1 MKFSVKLIFFSVL
14 ATLLFSC
21 GENKI
26 QQGEIEYEITYP
38 YNEISGLMNT
48 LLPKKMT
55 VIFKGDKMII
65 TIAKGKMF
73 STEILSNEKTKELE
87 MRYFFGSDKLKCK
100 LNEADIKNLI
110 ASQPVYNFSEPVPG
124 DSMVGCSTH
133 HVKQTLDADSLGI
146 GEFTSIFTRDFSI
159 QNAGWFNSYSSI
171 EGMPLTYLIDR
182 YGIVMK
188 VEAVN
193 FIQREVM
200 DEEFQLTEDYEEISY
215 PKYDKKVRE
224 LFELIMAE

>member
-1 MKFSVKLIFFSVL
+1 MKFSIKLVFFSIL
-14 ATLLFSC
+14 TTLLIGC

-38 YNEISGLMNT
+38 YNEITGLMNT

-55 VIFKGDKMII
+55 VIFKGEKMII

-73 STEILSNEKTKELE
+73 STEILSNEETKELE

-100 LNEADIKNLI
+100 LNDEDIKNLI
-110 ASQPVYNFSEPVPG
+110 ASQPVYNFSESVPG
-124 DSMVGCSTH
+124 DSMVGCSTY

-146 GEFTSIFTRDFSI
+146 GEFTSVFTRDFSI

-171 EGMPLTYLIDR
+171 EGMPLVYLIDR

-200 DEEFQLTEDYEEISY
+200 DEEFDLLEEYEEISY